1 MRVIYLCAAMF
12 VMVGLVGCQQE
23 AASPPPPKP
32 AAAAKSE
39 KAMSVEE
46 AKKSLSETAKKAEA
60 IVKENAK
67 KSAEKMADTKSST
80 TTKKVAANM
89 EQATGKGVETEAIG
103 SEKVSP
109 AETAVTKAVA
119 DNQPVAMAKGDAGR
133 GEKLSKKC
141 AACHTFDQGGK
152 NKTGPNLFGV
162 YGSVKGRVAGFRYG
176 EYLQS
181 QNAAKAVWDDAA
193 LMAWIEDSKKVA
205 NAAGSGTKMSP
216 QRITG
221 DKADDLIAYLKTLK

>member
-1 MRVIYLCAAMF
+1 MIRVWMMF
-12 VMVGLVGCQQE
+12 MVVAGLTACQQE
-23 AASPPPPKP
+23 AASPPPKP

-46 AKKSLSETAKKAEA
+46 AKKSLSETVKKAEA
-60 IVKENAK
+60 IVQESANKAAK
-67 KSAEKMADTKSST
+67 KMADTESST

-89 EQATGKGVETEAIG
+89 EQTTAKGVETEAAR
-103 SEKVSP
+103 SEKLSP
-109 AETAVTKAVA
+109 VEAAATKAVA
-119 DNQPVAMAKGDAGR
+119 DNQPVAMGKGDAGR
-133 GEKLSKKC
+133 GQKLSKKC

-152 NKTGPNLFGV
+152 NKTGPNLFGI
-162 YGSVKGRVAGFRYG
+162 YGSVKGSVAGFRYG